1 MSGSPQSRCVVR
13 TRLLVYIWLGYIP
26 RPRRAGIY
34 RSRKGDDDDDDTF
47 LAPVAFTSFTE
58 EYLAGTW
65 GREGSSCQTGGKF
78 HAEWNLRFFFVF
90 RGPIRASIFRGRRRK
105 EIEETVVSLSFPSPR
120 RGRKNGEKKKEG
132 NKLCVIPLLFTRQAD
147 RFPHLVLV
155 GVRLFSVCL
164 LVATHP
170 RRQIVGVPAG

>member
-1 MSGSPQSRCVVR
+1 MGRGGRWAPRRSPASRPLEASDVSNGRFGRSSLSGSPQSRCVVS

-78 HAEWNLRFFFVF
+78 HAEWNLRFF
-90 RGPIRASIFRGRRRK
+90 
-105 EIEETVVSLSFPSPR
+105 
-120 RGRKNGEKKKEG
+120 
-132 NKLCVIPLLFTRQAD
+132 LFFED
-147 RFPHLVLV
+147 R
-155 GVRLFSVCL
+155 
-164 LVATHP
+164 
-170 RRQIVGVPAG
+170 